1 MRLGAMVRKVQI
13 WAMTLG
19 LGVAFALPGCDS
31 TLSDALVKGLG
42 ETAATASKGLTDTAL
57 AAIEAMFMS
66 KTKPTSTTMG
76 GGTVPSV

>member
-1 MRLGAMVRKVQI
+1 MRLRAVVRKIEIAV
-13 WAMTLG
+13 MTMG

-57 AAIEAMFMS
+57 AAFEAVFMS
-66 KTKPTSTTMG
+66 KTKPTSTTQG
-76 GGTVPSV
+76 GGSVPSV